1 MRLYRD
7 FLPCEPPSSLF
18 LREGPT
24 FYNGALIHRGFF
36 HHEQGFRP
44 GRFRRR

>member
-7 FLPCEPPSSLF
+7 FPSCEPPSSLF
-18 LREGPT
+18 LGEGPA
-24 FYNGALIHRGFF
+24 FYNGALIHRGF

-44 GRFRRR
+44 GRFRR